1 MSELPEG
8 WTEAPISDLV
18 ELQENEKPFQQGW
31 SPQCEGR
38 PADADEWAVVKTTAI
53 QHGEFWAHENKALP
67 ATLEPRPQIEITA
80 GDVLMTCAGPRNRCG
95 VACLVRSTR
104 GRLMMSGKM
113 YRFRP
118 HPDLLDPQF
127 LSRFIGLHRT
137 QVRIDE
143 MKTGINDSGLNL
155 THSRFGKLQVVLP
168 PLNEQRRIVERIEA
182 RFAEIDKGIESLQAA
197 RTALGLYRQSLLKSA
212 FEGRLTA
219 DWRAANPDKLETP
232 DALLARIKGEREA
245 GYKVALTEWKTAC
258 AAWEEDGRR
267 GPKPKKPE
275 KLEPPTPLATHE
287 MASIPELP
295 DEWVYCRLSD
305 VAAIGSGMS
314 VSKSRK
320 HEDPMEVSYLRVANV
335 QRGYLDLSDIRSMP
349 VERSQLASLKLQELD
364 VLFNEGGDRDK
375 LGRGW
380 VWDGQIETCITQN
393 HVFRARPYKQERTWS
408 RFISEWGNSYGR
420 DYFEKGGKQTTN
432 LASINKTVLKAL
444 PVPLCAPAEQNE
456 IVRILDERLSAADAL
471 GEEIEVG
478 LKRADALRQSI
489 LTEAFA
495 GRLVPQDP
503 ADEPAAVLLE
513 RIRVEQ
519 EAKPKGKRRRRPK
532 KSEQTEELVL

>member
-1 MSELPEG
+1 MSGLPKG
-8 WTEAPISDLV
+8 WIEAPISDLV
-18 ELQENEKPFQQGW
+18 ELQENGKPFQQGW
-31 SPQCEGR
+31 SPQCESR
-38 PADADEWAVVKTTAI
+38 TADADEWAVVKTTAI
-53 QHGEFWAHENKALP
+53 QPGEFWEHENKALP

-118 HPDLLDPQF
+118 RPDLLDPQF

-182 RFAEIDKGIESLQAA
+182 LFAEIDKGVESLRAA

-212 FEGRLTA
+212 FDGRLTA

-232 DALLARIKGEREA
+232 DALLARIKSEREA
-245 GYKVALTEWKTAC
+245 RYEAAIAEWKAAC
-258 AAWEEDGRR
+258 AAWEKGRR
-267 GPKPKKPE
+267 KGKKPAKPKKPAPVDFAVGSDAQDTQ
-275 KLEPPTPLATHE
+275 LPTGWGLFRVSALCDVVRGGSPRPAGDKRFYEGAIPFLKVADLTRTDGKILRSHAHTIKEAGLAKTRYVDLQTLMISNSGATLGVPKVCAFPTTFNDGIAAFLGLSEAEQFFHYWF
-287 MASIPELP
+287 
-295 DEWVYCRLSD
+295 WVR
-305 VAAIGSGMS
+305 MT
-314 VSKSRK
+314 
-320 HEDPMEVSYLRVANV
+320 
-335 QRGYLDLSDIRSMP
+335 
-349 VERSQLASLKLQELD
+349 ASLRALNQGAAQPNLNTD
-364 VLFNEGGDRDK
+364 VLGGT
-375 LGRGW
+375 LIP
-380 VWDGQIETCITQN
+380 QC
-393 HVFRARPYKQERTWS
+393 S
-408 RFISEWGNSYGR
+408 
-420 DYFEKGGKQTTN
+420 
-432 LASINKTVLKAL
+432 
-444 PVPLCAPAEQNE
+444 PAEEAE
-456 IVRILDERLSAADAL
+456 IVCILDERLSAADAL
-471 GEEIEVG
+471 GEEIEAG

-503 ADEPAAVLLE
+503 NDEPAAVLLE
-513 RIRVEQ
+513 RILAEREV
-519 EAKPKGKRRRRPK
+519 KPKAKRWRRNK
-532 KSEQTEELVL
+532 KSEQTEELAL